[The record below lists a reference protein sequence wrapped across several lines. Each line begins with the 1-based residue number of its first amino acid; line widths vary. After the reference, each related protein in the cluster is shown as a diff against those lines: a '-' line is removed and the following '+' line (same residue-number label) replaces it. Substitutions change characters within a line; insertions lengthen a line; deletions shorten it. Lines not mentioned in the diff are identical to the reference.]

1 MQGPSKKWQ
10 QPCVVEEERT
20 SPQKGLK
27 EDVVVVPP
35 THQIK
40 ITNGRL
46 CVCVW
51 ESAWWGLASWF
62 SNWRLKWPFI
72 FPYSISAGFFERSV
86 TFLAKLFFFL
96 PNFVICSWRKGC
108 WTIYLL
114 LSHPGNE
121 ISLCMGFVCTRAL
134 TAMFA
139 LSVLT
144 PNPLCK
150 CPETRLSSSPSR
162 LSLMETRSFHGD
174 RESVTVNSPALSR
187 ADQINTGPRNRPM
200 RMWMKNTNKKTTTKK
215 PVRSASSRL
224 MIYEETR
231 DRDVNKWL
239 DYINIYK
246 YTYYML
252 YSLASHSTLTL
263 HVNELLCGFYA
274 GLHQG

>member
-86 TFLAKLFFFL
+86 TFLANLFSFSPTLLFAL
-96 PNFVICSWRKGC
+96 DEKDVGPSTCC
-108 WTIYLL
+108 YLIL
-114 LSHPGNE
+114 AMRFHCVWL
-121 ISLCMGFVCTRAL
+121 VCTRAL

-246 YTYYML
+246 YIYYML